1 MDLNYFMFGMFIGFV
16 VLLATIIRGVR
27 RHYYWPEEKYS
38 DMSVFIKDIGLVKV
52 LTSWQLKC
60 SLVLFFIVAYIGAGI
75 DYGRRGIE
83 DLRAIHVMFIVG
95 WPVFLIA
102 ILMLFPNKNKEDN

>member
-27 RHYYWPEEKYS
+27 RHYYRIEEKYNPS
-38 DMSVFIKDIGLVKV
+38 AFIESIGLVKV

-60 SLVLFFIVAYIGAGI
+60 SLVFFFAVVYIGAGI
-75 DYGRRGIE
+75 DFGRRGIE
-83 DLRAIHVMFIVG
+83 DLSAIYVMFIIG

-102 ILMLFPNKNKEDN
+102 ILMLFSNKNKEDN